1 MALTEFGTDEGIL
14 DNLRMFFEVDEQEM
28 VDWDTVLGQLV
39 DVGAYFEVK
48 VMGRCFHVAKR
59 FGDVVEVES

>member
-14 DNLRMFFEVDEQEM
+14 DNLRMFFEVDEQAM

-48 VMGRCFHVAKR
+48 VMGRCFHVDKS
-59 FGDVVEVES
+59 FGDVTEVNA

>member
-1 MALTEFGTDEGIL
+1 MALTEFSTDEDIL
-14 DNLRMFFEVDEQEM
+14 SNIRMFFEVDEQAM

-48 VMGRCFHVAKR
+48 VMGRVFHVDKS
-59 FGDVVEVES
+59 FGDVTEVES